1 MSNTQVDDWTLV
13 REKFE
18 ALVRERS
25 DNIDD
30 LLDAQF
36 CNRFSQ
42 LITHATD
49 RARLRAH
56 SGNGRAQ
63 AGTRAKIEN
72 GRAPAGTR
80 AKIVD
85 EPLDDSDPTFRG
97 TVYALVVITGFCSA
111 ALGVGAVF
119 GNN

>member
-1 MSNTQVDDWTLV
+1 MSSAPVDDWTLV

-42 LITHATD
+42 LITHEA
-49 RARLRAH
+49 ARGQLR
-56 SGNGRAQ
+56 GRS
-63 AGTRAKIEN
+63 EN
-72 GRAPAGTR
+72 GGAPAGTR

-85 EPLDDSDPTFRG
+85 EPLDDSDPNFRG

-111 ALGVGAVF
+111 ALGFGAVF

>member
-1 MSNTQVDDWTLV
+1 MSSNPVDEWSLV
-13 REKFE
+13 RDQFE
-18 ALVRERS
+18 VLVRERS

-56 SGNGRAQ
+56 S
-63 AGTRAKIEN
+63 EN
-72 GRAPAGTR
+72 GGAPAG
-80 AKIVD
+80 AKAKAKD
-85 EPLDDSDPTFRG
+85 LLDDSGPTFRG
-97 TVYALVVITGFCSA
+97 TVYALVIITGFCSA
-111 ALGVGAVF
+111 ALAVGMVV
-119 GNN
+119 GIN

>member
-36 CNRFSQ
+36 CNRFGQ
-42 LITHATD
+42 LITHATA

-56 SGNGRAQ
+56 SGNGRA
-63 AGTRAKIEN
+63 
-72 GRAPAGTR
+72 PAGTR
-80 AKIVD
+80 AKD
-85 EPLDDSDPTFRG
+85 PLDDSDPTFRG
-97 TVYALVVITGFCSA
+97 TIYALVIITVFCSA
-111 ALGVGAVF
+111 ALAFGMIVGI
-119 GNN
+119 N

>member
-36 CNRFSQ
+36 CNRFGQ

-63 AGTRAKIEN
+63 AGTRAKI
-72 GRAPAGTR
+72 
-80 AKIVD
+80 VD
-85 EPLDDSDPTFRG
+85 DDSDRTFRG

>member
-1 MSNTQVDDWTLV
+1 
-13 REKFE
+13 EKFE

-36 CNRFSQ
+36 CNRFGQ

-63 AGTRAKIEN
+63 AGTIAKIENGRAQAGTRAKIEN
-72 GRAPAGTR
+72 GRAQAGTR

-97 TVYALVVITGFCSA
+97 TIYALVVITGFCSA

>member
-36 CNRFSQ
+36 CNRFGQ

-49 RARLRAH
+49 RARLRVH

-63 AGTRAKIEN
+63 AGTATKIEI
-72 GRAPAGTR
+72 GRAQAGTR

-85 EPLDDSDPTFRG
+85 DPVDDSELRG
-97 TVYALVVITGFCSA
+97 TVYALVIITGFCSA
-111 ALGVGAVF
+111 ALAVGRVV
-119 GNN
+119 GIN

>member
-36 CNRFSQ
+36 CNRFGQ

-63 AGTRAKIEN
+63 
-72 GRAPAGTR
+72 AGTR

-111 ALGVGAVF
+111 ALGVSVVF

>member
-1 MSNTQVDDWTLV
+1 MSSTPVDDWTLV

-56 SGNGRAQ
+56 S
-63 AGTRAKIEN
+63 EN
-72 GRAPAGTR
+72 GGAPA
-80 AKIVD
+80 KD
-85 EPLDDSDPTFRG
+85 PLDDSDPTFRG
-97 TVYALVVITGFCSA
+97 TVYALGVVIVFCSA
-111 ALGVGAVF
+111 ALAVGVVVGI
-119 GNN
+119 N

>member
-36 CNRFSQ
+36 CNRFGQ

-49 RARLRAH
+49 RARLRVH

-63 AGTRAKIEN
+63 
-72 GRAPAGTR
+72 AGTR

-85 EPLDDSDPTFRG
+85 EPLDDSDPNFRG

-111 ALGVGAVF
+111 ALGFGAVF

>member
-36 CNRFSQ
+36 CNRFGQ

-85 EPLDDSDPTFRG
+85 DDSDRTFRG
-97 TVYALVVITGFCSA
+97 TVYTLVVITGFCSA
-111 ALGVGAVF
+111 ALGFGAVF

>member
-1 MSNTQVDDWTLV
+1 MPSNPVDEWSLV
-13 REKFE
+13 RDQFE

-56 SGNGRAQ
+56 S
-63 AGTRAKIEN
+63 EN
-72 GRAPAGTR
+72 GGAPVG
-80 AKIVD
+80 AKAKD
-85 EPLDDSDPTFRG
+85 LLDDSDPTFRG
-97 TVYALVVITGFCSA
+97 TVYALVIITVFCSA
-111 ALGVGAVF
+111 ALAVGMVV
-119 GNN
+119 GIN

>member
-1 MSNTQVDDWTLV
+1 MSSAPVDDWTLV

-36 CNRFSQ
+36 CNRFGQ

-63 AGTRAKIEN
+63 AGTRAKI
-72 GRAPAGTR
+72 
-80 AKIVD
+80 VD
-85 EPLDDSDPTFRG
+85 DDSDRTFRG

>member
-1 MSNTQVDDWTLV
+1 MSSAPVDDWTLV

-42 LITHATD
+42 LITHAA
-49 RARLRAH
+49 ARGQLR
-56 SGNGRAQ
+56 GRS
-63 AGTRAKIEN
+63 EN
-72 GRAPAGTR
+72 GGALAGTR

-85 EPLDDSDPTFRG
+85 DPLDDSDPTFRG
-97 TVYALVVITGFCSA
+97 TVYALVIITGFCSA
-111 ALGVGAVF
+111 ALAVGVMLGI
-119 GNN
+119 N

>member
-36 CNRFSQ
+36 CNRFGQ
-42 LITHATD
+42 LITHATY

-56 SGNGRAQ
+56 IGNGRAQ
-63 AGTRAKIEN
+63 
-72 GRAPAGTR
+72 AGTR

-85 EPLDDSDPTFRG
+85 EPLDDSDRTFRG
-97 TVYALVVITGFCSA
+97 TVYALVAITGFCSA
-111 ALGVGAVF
+111 ALRFGAVF

>member
-36 CNRFSQ
+36 CNRFGQ

-56 SGNGRAQ
+56 IGNGRAQ
-63 AGTRAKIEN
+63 AGTRAKI
-72 GRAPAGTR
+72 
-80 AKIVD
+80 VD
-85 EPLDDSDPTFRG
+85 ESLDVSDQTFRG

>member
-1 MSNTQVDDWTLV
+1 MPSNPVDEWSLV
-13 REKFE
+13 RDQFE

-36 CNRFSQ
+36 CSRFGQ

-56 SGNGRAQ
+56 SG
-63 AGTRAKIEN
+63 N

>member
-1 MSNTQVDDWTLV
+1 MSSKPTDDWTLV

-36 CNRFSQ
+36 CNRFGQ

-49 RARLRAH
+49 RARLRVH

-63 AGTRAKIEN
+63 AGTRAK
-72 GRAPAGTR
+72 
-80 AKIVD
+80 D
-85 EPLDDSDPTFRG
+85 PLDDSDPTFRG
-97 TVYALVVITGFCSA
+97 TVYALVIITGFCSA

>member
-30 LLDAQF
+30 LLDVQF
-36 CNRFSQ
+36 CNRFGQ

-56 SGNGRAQ
+56 IGNGRAQ
-63 AGTRAKIEN
+63 AGTRAKI
-72 GRAPAGTR
+72 
-80 AKIVD
+80 VD
-85 EPLDDSDPTFRG
+85 ESLDVSDPTFRG

>member
-36 CNRFSQ
+36 CKRFSQ
-42 LITHATD
+42 LITHAA
-49 RARLRAH
+49 ARGQLR
-56 SGNGRAQ
+56 GRS
-63 AGTRAKIEN
+63 EN
-72 GRAPAGTR
+72 GGAPAGTR

-85 EPLDDSDPTFRG
+85 DPLDDSDPTFRG
-97 TVYALVVITGFCSA
+97 TVYALVIITVFCSA
-111 ALGVGAVF
+111 ALAVGVVVGI
-119 GNN
+119 N

>member
-1 MSNTQVDDWTLV
+1 MSSNPVDEWSLV
-13 REKFE
+13 REQFE

-36 CNRFSQ
+36 CKRFSQ

-56 SGNGRAQ
+56 SKNKG
-63 AGTRAKIEN
+63 
-72 GRAPAGTR
+72 APAGTR
-80 AKIVD
+80 AKD
-85 EPLDDSDPTFRG
+85 PLDDSDPAFRG
-97 TVYALVVITGFCSA
+97 TVYALVIITVFCSA
-111 ALGVGAVF
+111 ALAVGMVV
-119 GNN
+119 GIN

>member
-36 CNRFSQ
+36 CNRFGQ

-63 AGTRAKIEN
+63 AGTRAKI
-72 GRAPAGTR
+72 
-80 AKIVD
+80 VD
-85 EPLDDSDPTFRG
+85 DDSDRTFRG

-111 ALGVGAVF
+111 ALGFGAVF

>member
-30 LLDAQF
+30 LLDARF
-36 CNRFSQ
+36 CNRFGQ

-63 AGTRAKIEN
+63 AGTRAKI
-72 GRAPAGTR
+72 
-80 AKIVD
+80 VD
-85 EPLDDSDPTFRG
+85 ESLDDSDRTFRG

-111 ALGVGAVF
+111 ALGFGAVF

>member
-1 MSNTQVDDWTLV
+1 MSSNSVDEWSLV
-13 REKFE
+13 RDQFE
-18 ALVRERS
+18 VLMRERS

-56 SGNGRAQ
+56 S
-63 AGTRAKIEN
+63 EN
-72 GRAPAGTR
+72 GGRQRERKQKISWMIVTRPFAGPFMHLSLSPVSAR
-80 AKIVD
+80 
-85 EPLDDSDPTFRG
+85 PLS
-97 TVYALVVITGFCSA
+97 LSEW
-111 ALGVGAVF
+111 
-119 GNN
+119 

>member
-36 CNRFSQ
+36 CNRFGQ

-56 SGNGRAQ
+56 IGNGRAQ
-63 AGTRAKIEN
+63 AGTRAKI
-72 GRAPAGTR
+72 
-80 AKIVD
+80 VD
-85 EPLDDSDPTFRG
+85 ESLDVSDPTFRG

-111 ALGVGAVF
+111 ALGFGAVF

>member
-1 MSNTQVDDWTLV
+1 MSSAPVDDWTLV

-42 LITHATD
+42 LITHAA
-49 RARLRAH
+49 ARGQLR
-56 SGNGRAQ
+56 GRS
-63 AGTRAKIEN
+63 EN
-72 GRAPAGTR
+72 GGAP

-85 EPLDDSDPTFRG
+85 DPLDDSDPTFRG
-97 TVYALVVITGFCSA
+97 TVYALVIITVFCSA
-111 ALGVGAVF
+111 ALAVGVVVGI
-119 GNN
+119 N

>member
-36 CNRFSQ
+36 CNRFGQ

-56 SGNGRAQ
+56 SGNGRA
-63 AGTRAKIEN
+63 
-72 GRAPAGTR
+72 PAGTR

-85 EPLDDSDPTFRG
+85 DDSDRTFRG

>member
-30 LLDAQF
+30 FLDAQF
-36 CNRFSQ
+36 CNRFGQ

-63 AGTRAKIEN
+63 AGTRAKI
-72 GRAPAGTR
+72 
-80 AKIVD
+80 VD
-85 EPLDDSDPTFRG
+85 EFLDDSDPTFRG

-111 ALGVGAVF
+111 ALGFGAVF

>member
-1 MSNTQVDDWTLV
+1 MSSAPVDDWTLV

-42 LITHATD
+42 LITHATHC
-49 RARLRAH
+49 ARLRAL
-56 SGNGRAQ
+56 GENGGAPAAAQ
-63 AGTRAKIEN
+63 AK
-72 GRAPAGTR
+72 
-80 AKIVD
+80 D
-85 EPLDDSDPTFRG
+85 PLDDSDPTFRG
-97 TVYALVVITGFCSA
+97 TVYALVIITVFCSA
-111 ALGVGAVF
+111 ALAVGMVV
-119 GNN
+119 GIN

>member
-1 MSNTQVDDWTLV
+1 MSSNPVDEWSLV
-13 REKFE
+13 REQFE

-36 CNRFSQ
+36 CKRFSQ

-56 SGNGRAQ
+56 SESEGAR
-63 AGTRAKIEN
+63 TRAK
-72 GRAPAGTR
+72 
-80 AKIVD
+80 D
-85 EPLDDSDPTFRG
+85 PLDDSDPTFRG
-97 TVYALVVITGFCSA
+97 TVYALVVITVFCSA
-111 ALGVGAVF
+111 ALAVGMVV
-119 GNN
+119 GIN

>member
-1 MSNTQVDDWTLV
+1 MSSNPVDEWSLV
-13 REKFE
+13 RDQFE

-49 RARLRAH
+49 RARL
-56 SGNGRAQ
+56 
-63 AGTRAKIEN
+63 
-72 GRAPAGTR
+72 
-80 AKIVD
+80 
-85 EPLDDSDPTFRG
+85 
-97 TVYALVVITGFCSA
+97 SA
-111 ALGVGAVF
+111 
-119 GNN
+119 